1 MFRAGSQNQW
11 VRFTARSQRPT
22 VPEEQRRG
30 FIWKKEIGKS
40 LEQQMK
46 LLECALPSLLLEF
59 STPRVASSF
68 SPTQPSSTVLL
79 SSVEFLWLPPYIS
92 PHFTS
97 TLHVT
102 INNSKPRIP
111 FSSYA
116 YYFFSIRLL
125 LISLPTSYS
134 LIPWY
139 IAIIR
144 PCLFLTSLSV
154 LTLLS
159 QPQLWFN
166 STPLP
171 SRGAIE
177 RPKESFWSVWGQ
189 SVMTGLIVTRKPCY
203 TPPSDNLHFFLVIFN
218 TPSLNHST
226 DCLVTSYFTDKIEV
240 IRRKLFY
247 LIFICLIPPS
257 CLTCLNKSHLLFL
270 IQYMN
275 WFHSSENL
283 SRILLIPSWL
293 FKDFASLTFPYILC
307 LISFKLHLWRNIR
320 FIFHLPELHVPFL
333 LSVSLFL
340 FVNEIFEQF
349 LWKLAHYL
357 MSWFSKFSRR
367 KVQFNNED
375 IV

>member
-1 MFRAGSQNQW
+1 MSNGRFQGYSDRIEKFLNDPENDPGVSWGFRVLAQKDHQQEQQNDHSTETFRAGSQNQW

-22 VPEEQRRG
+22 VIEEQRRG
-30 FIWKKEIGKS
+30 FIWKKEIVKS

-46 LLECALPSLLLEF
+46 LLECAPPSLLLEF
-59 STPRVASSF
+59 SIPRVASSF
-68 SPTQPSSTVLL
+68 SPPQPSSTVLL

-97 TLHVT
+97 TFHVT

-116 YYFFSIRLL
+116 YYFFSIGLL

-171 SRGAIE
+171 SRGAVVW
-177 RPKESFWSVWGQ
+177 PKESFWSVWGQ
-189 SVMTGLIVTRKPCY
+189 SVMTGLLVARKPCY

-218 TPSLNHST
+218 TPSLNHSAA
-226 DCLVTSYFTDKIEV
+226 CLVTSYFTDKIEV
-240 IRRKLFY
+240 IGRKLFY
-247 LIFICLIPPS
+247 LHISNTTIL
-257 CLTCLNKSHLLFL
+257 
-270 IQYMN
+270 
-275 WFHSSENL
+275 SSPV
-283 SRILLIPSWL
+283 S
-293 FKDFASLTFPYILC
+293 
-307 LISFKLHLWRNIR
+307 ISPAF
-320 FIFHLPELHVPFL
+320 
-333 LSVSLFL
+333 
-340 FVNEIFEQF
+340 
-349 LWKLAHYL
+349 
-357 MSWFSKFSRR
+357 FSGY
-367 KVQFNNED
+367 NT
-375 IV
+375 